1 MSDESNQDRTGDEA
15 LPQHDAGGRRRAS
28 GPRITGRSFAGTK
41 FASDERREQTADHRG
56 ASQGHKLD
64 AGGSRSDENRDV
76 PADES

>member
-1 MSDESNQDRTGDEA
+1 MRDDDKDRAGDET

-28 GPRITGRSFAGTK
+28 GPKITGRSFAGAR
-41 FASDERREQTADHRG
+41 FASDERREQTDDHRG

-64 AGGSRSDENRDV
+64 AGGSRSDENREI